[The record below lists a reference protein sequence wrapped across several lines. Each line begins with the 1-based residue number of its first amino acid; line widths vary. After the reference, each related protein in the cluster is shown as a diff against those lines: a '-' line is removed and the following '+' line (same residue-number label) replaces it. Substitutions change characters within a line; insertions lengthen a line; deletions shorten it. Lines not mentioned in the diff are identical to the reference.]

1 MRPLYNAANSRYLT
15 LLLLL
20 VTALLAI
27 TMLSAPM
34 LSGGVMWDAANTLG
48 FIAFAGMLY
57 LFVDVGRGER
67 NRFHQIVSY
76 GAAAALAAHVGWL
89 LAADR
94 TIWHYLSPDA
104 PPYMLTGL
112 IALLLLSTI
121 IVLALPRWRRIWQQR
136 FRNFQR
142 WHYWL
147 SVCAI
152 MMGGYHIWGSSFYIS
167 GFIETAAFLALSGTV
182 VLVHR
187 LGRHYPRSTTATLWA
202 VPAIGVVFVLLKW
215 SMA

>member
-1 MRPLYNAANSRYLT
+1 
-15 LLLLL
+15 
-20 VTALLAI
+20 
-27 TMLSAPM
+27 
-34 LSGGVMWDAANTLG
+34 
-48 FIAFAGMLY
+48 
-57 LFVDVGRGER
+57 
-67 NRFHQIVSY
+67 
-76 GAAAALAAHVGWL
+76 
-89 LAADR
+89 
-94 TIWHYLSPDA
+94 
-104 PPYMLTGL
+104 MLTGL

-187 LGRHYPRSTTATLWA
+187 LGRHFRRTL
-202 VPAIGVVFVLLKW
+202 PQYLVLLPFR
-215 SMA
+215 S